1 MKVITDVGIDLRY
14 FIRSCISSSY
24 ERIVE
29 KLEYENNVDDS
40 YLPIGDANSTK
51 T

>member
-1 MKVITDVGIDLRY
+1 MKVVTDVGVDLRY

-40 YLPIGDANSTK
+40 YLPFGDGQSAK